1 MVKLI
6 KKLKQ
11 NKLMFAI
18 AISMLIVGI
27 LDVFLIIFDI
37 TQFILTLNSPV
48 NLGSA
53 FVFLNVFVC
62 IINLICLA
70 LFITYLMIYQRKTN
84 SKQIKKR

>member
-18 AISMLIVGI
+18 AISMLVVGI
-27 LDVFLIIFDI
+27 LDAFLIIFDI
-37 TQFILTLNSPV
+37 TQWILASNSPAS
-48 NLGSA
+48 LGSA
-53 FVFLNVFVC
+53 FIFLNVFIC